1 MKSRKQDYRGL
12 SWHWLITKLSSGSGA
27 TTDRLGFAG
36 RLALE
41 KRKVIFNLW
50 QRPGS
55 WANRSPLQSPEC
67 SLHCNGIYFSVR
79 QGHVSECLMRNALA
93 WNLLEWSQNRSLVWR
108 SLERTVV
115 IQAPLGVSIGL
126 IREVPDQVEQAPCG
140 CKEIPADSLSWTMGI
155 WQWMAR
161 KEDLSLLCAKCCFVF
176 PWIKIYLFVY
186 FLMDG

>member
-93 WNLLEWSQNRSLVWR
+93 WNLLEWSQNRSVGVEEPRKDCSDPGTPGGVHRVDQGGAWSGWAGTLWVQR
-108 SLERTVV
+108 DPCRQLILDNGHLAVDGKEGGFVLTV
-115 IQAPLGVSIGL
+115 
-126 IREVPDQVEQAPCG
+126 C
-140 CKEIPADSLSWTMGI
+140 
-155 WQWMAR
+155 
-161 KEDLSLLCAKCCFVF
+161 
-176 PWIKIYLFVY
+176 
-186 FLMDG
+186 